1 MPQMGVSVA
10 EGTIVEWRK
19 RVGDWVER
27 DEPIV
32 DISTDKVETEVP
44 SPFAGRL
51 SAILVEAGQTVDV
64 GTVIAHLDVEAKPGE
79 APPEE
84 VAPPITPVVR
94 RIAEKHDI
102 D

>member
-10 EGTIVEWRK
+10 EGTIVAWRK

-44 SPFAGRL
+44 SPIAGRL
-51 SAILVEAGQTVDV
+51 VDILVDEGQTVDV
-64 GTVIAHLDVEAKPGE
+64 GTVIAHLDAEAKPGE
-79 APPEE
+79 AHPEE

-94 RIAEKHDI
+94 RIAEK
-102 D
+102 